1 MKRERVYHN
10 FLIKGLAEDE
20 SSKRNEPSE
29 LDYYDGDNLQN
40 LFYPLNGNWFKKR
53 SNIGTFRTRRLRLPK
68 HLWMAKRRRN
78 RRKNMLNNAQKNFLM
93 NSIPKLFNYITY
105 NTQTI

>member
-40 LFYPLNGNWFKKR
+40 LFHPLIGNWFKKR
-53 SNIGTFRTRRLRLPK
+53 SNIGTFRTTRLRLPK
-68 HLWMAKRRRN
+68 HSWMAKRRRN
-78 RRKNMLNNAQKNFLM
+78 RRKNMLNNALKYFLM
-93 NSIPKLFNYITY
+93 NSIPY
-105 NTQTI
+105 NINLSN